1 MFQPGKICFDNNVR
15 NINFFDIILI
25 NRKKNTWKE
34 EGQPLQNA
42 EGLRSF
48 MILSKKSII
57 ITVLCLIFIPLLTSC
72 TQESKTAAITL
83 YYTNEDN
90 SKILTEDRQV
100 KVTRDNPIHRLAVEE
115 LLKGPTKQGL
125 KSTIPS
131 GTKLLDIEVED
142 KIATVNLSKE
152 FSGFPGIM
160 AESFALIS
168 VVNTLSDLP
177 DIQKVQVLVEGKDL
191 IAPSGNP
198 YGPLSRYDVE
208 DINRDLSKADI
219 TLYFSDEQAMYLVP
233 EIRQV
238 VKDKPVEQI
247 IVEQLIKGP
256 EKAGLY
262 PTIPKGTSLISIEV
276 KDGTA
281 YVNFSEEFKTN
292 HWGGSAGEAMTIY
305 SIVNSLTELPNI
317 KQVMFLIEG
326 REEETLAGHFA
337 FNEPFRRVENI
348 IKR

>member
-1 MFQPGKICFDNNVR
+1 
-15 NINFFDIILI
+15 
-25 NRKKNTWKE
+25 
-34 EGQPLQNA
+34 
-42 EGLRSF
+42 
-48 MILSKKSII
+48 
-57 ITVLCLIFIPLLTSC
+57 
-72 TQESKTAAITL
+72 
-83 YYTNEDN
+83 
-90 SKILTEDRQV
+90 
-100 KVTRDNPIHRLAVEE
+100 
-115 LLKGPTKQGL
+115 
-125 KSTIPS
+125 
-131 GTKLLDIEVED
+131 
-142 KIATVNLSKE
+142 
-152 FSGFPGIM
+152 
-160 AESFALIS
+160 
-168 VVNTLSDLP
+168 
-177 DIQKVQVLVEGKDL
+177 
-191 IAPSGNP
+191 
-198 YGPLSRYDVE
+198 
-208 DINRDLSKADI
+208 
-219 TLYFSDEQAMYLVP
+219 MYLVP